1 MSNFLADNI
10 GWLAPLAI
18 ILLTSLFGK
27 RKKDQSNSAPRV
39 ANTPAYPQQPSR
51 PMTLPEFLRQMQQ
64 AQQQPAQRTMPQQRA
79 TATVAP
85 AVPEEGVRAVADE
98 PITNRTAM
106 AATTARPA
114 VSHQTLRRAIIW
126 SQILQR
132 PQF

>member
-1 MSNFLADNI
+1 
-10 GWLAPLAI
+10 
-18 ILLTSLFGK
+18 
-27 RKKDQSNSAPRV
+27 
-39 ANTPAYPQQPSR
+39 
-51 PMTLPEFLRQMQQ
+51 MTLPEFLRQMQQ
-64 AQQQPAQRTMPQQRA
+64 AQQQPAQRTMPQQRVA
-79 TATVAP
+79 ASVAP

>member
-27 RKKDQSNSAPRV
+27 RKKDQSSSAPRV
-39 ANTPAYPQQPSR
+39 VNTPAYPQQPSR
-51 PMTLPEFLRQMQQ
+51 PMPLPELLQQMQQ
-64 AQQQPAQRTMPQQRA
+64 AQQQSAQRPMPQQRVA
-79 TATVAP
+79 ASVAP

-114 VSHQTLRRAIIW
+114 VSHQTLRRAIVW

>member
-1 MSNFLADNI
+1 
-10 GWLAPLAI
+10 
-18 ILLTSLFGK
+18 
-27 RKKDQSNSAPRV
+27 
-39 ANTPAYPQQPSR
+39 
-51 PMTLPEFLRQMQQ
+51 MTLPEFLRQMQQ

-79 TATVAP
+79 ATVAS

-114 VSHQTLRRAIIW
+114 VSHQTLRRAIVW

-132 PQF
+132 PKF